1 MKNLALCVLLV
12 GLLAAPAAA
21 WEIPLEVKEMW
32 GQGGPRHVSGGVPLL
47 QGQAKDVSE
56 LRLAVKTAGA
66 LKAVPAQFR
75 VLARWWRA
83 DNSIRWVLVDC
94 FTNLGGTQKKTF
106 YLTNAKLA
114 PAAPDPPCTVKETA
128 EAIEVTTGPARF
140 VVSKKSFAFLDHA
153 YLDDNKDGAFADDE
167 DMLNGSPDLGLV
179 IEDTF
184 GEKYYASE
192 SVRKVEVLESGPVR
206 VRVRARGTLRARGG
220 KGYSRG
226 MYDYDVFLNFYAGS
240 TDVYADVVLGNSPK
254 ASRGSPTFEDA
265 SLLLKMAGG
274 ATRYRMYGRT
284 RLDGGFANAASL
296 CMYQDSNGAETWQ
309 TRTGS
314 PSQTKIV
321 RFRGYKIW
329 KRSGRKL
336 AKGQG
341 VDDGKDVYVGST
353 ETTQG
358 DNARGLVQIY
368 NNRGGI
374 VVHTKDFWQQFPKAV
389 EIFKDGTV
397 RLGLFPREAR
407 VPHFFEDT
415 TGKGHE
421 IIFHFYA
428 RKFYPRKI
436 APSHPPDPRLKGRYA
451 GDDAGHVWAH
461 VFADCW
467 DYRVFPR
474 PTLEHICAAGALT
487 DVGPMSVPTRL
498 YAGYPW
504 DVTER
509 RLFMTDR
516 HKGNGYGWQVW
527 GERWLSYGGHSSRG
541 ARQPIKEDSYLYR
554 WYVTGDKG
562 WLEAGD
568 DRSRLFRDVR
578 THRVDDQDPFGFP
591 DWGTFRQHYIS
602 EDYCKRP
609 QPKNAEITKYSAGRW
624 GRPRWMVPNP
634 AHMTLD
640 LLYDR
645 YLLFGDQRALEG
657 MHMIAGHGM
666 YTTGRAQVHRA
677 TGWSWRTTERYWEL
691 TGDKGAEKVLRMII
705 AAQSKLI
712 GTSPKAPNSWFYMIY
727 TRAAAM
733 TALHMRDKTALE
745 ICKTLTKGGQA
756 NARYDS
762 TLWAVLYHLT
772 GDESYKT
779 KLLGKDNGAGLLIA
793 GNNDGW
799 PAAAHWLVNQR
810 PNPLK

>member
-1 MKNLALCVLLV
+1 MSFVRPIAFARERTVKKPALCVIMV
-12 GLLAAPAAA
+12 GLLAASAAA
-21 WEIPLEVKEMW
+21 WETPLEVREMW

-47 QGQAKDVSE
+47 QGQAKDAGE
-56 LRLAVKTAGA
+56 LRLAVKNADGA
-66 LKAVPAQFR
+66 LVAVPAQFR

-83 DNSIRWVLVDC
+83 DNSIRWVLVD
-94 FTNLGGTQKKTF
+94 FQTSMGTTQKKTF

-114 PAAPDPPCTVKETA
+114 AATPDQPCKVEEKGD
-128 EAIEVTTGPARF
+128 AIIVTTGPAKF
-140 VVSKKSFAFLDHA
+140 VVDKKKFAFLSHA

-167 DMLNGSPDLGLV
+167 DMLDNSADLGLV

-184 GEKYYASE
+184 GEKYYGSE
-192 SVRKVEVLESGPVR
+192 SVRKVEVLEAGPIR

-220 KGYSRG
+220 AGYSRG

-240 TDVYADVVLGNSPK
+240 TDVYADVVLGNSPLK
-254 ASRGSPTFEDA
+254 SRGSPTFEDA
-265 SLLLKMAGG
+265 SLLLKMRGG
-274 ATRYRMYGRT
+274 ATRYRMYGCT
-284 RLDGGFANAASL
+284 RLDGAFGDAASL
-296 CMYQDSNGAETWQ
+296 CMYQDSNGAETW
-309 TRTGS
+309 RRCTGS
-314 PSQTKIV
+314 PSKTKIV

-329 KRSGRKL
+329 KRSGGKRVE
-336 AKGQG
+336 GQG
-341 VDDGKDVYVGST
+341 VDGGKDIYAGST
-353 ETTQG
+353 EVAHG
-358 DNARGLVQIY
+358 DQARGLVQIM
-368 NNRGGI
+368 NGRGGI

-397 RLGLFPREAR
+397 RVGLFPRECR

-421 IIFHFYA
+421 IILQFYSRKVRNPYA
-428 RKFYPRKI
+428 RDR
-436 APSHPPDPRLKGRYA
+436 G
-451 GDDAGHVWAH
+451 GHTWAH

-474 PTLEHICAAGALT
+474 PTLEHICATGALT
-487 DVGPMSVPTRL
+487 DLGPMTMPKRI

-504 DVTER
+504 EVTKR

-516 HKGNGYGWQVW
+516 YHGNGYGWQVW

-554 WYVTGDKG
+554 WYVTGDRG

-591 DWGTFRQHYIS
+591 DWGTFRRHYNS
-602 EDYCKRP
+602 EDYCNRP
-609 QPKNAEITKYSAGRW
+609 QPKDPEIAKYSAGRW
-624 GRPRWMVPNP
+624 RRPRWMVPNP

-645 YLLFGDQRALEG
+645 YLLFGDQRAFEG
-657 MHMIAGHGM
+657 MRMIAGHGM
-666 YTTGRAQVHRA
+666 FSTNRAFVHRQ

-705 AAQSKLI
+705 AKQSKLI
-712 GTSPKAPNSWFYMIY
+712 GTSPKSANSWFYMIY

-745 ICKTLTKGGQA
+745 ICKTLAKGGQA

-772 GDESYKT
+772 GDETYKT
-779 KLLGKDNGAGLLIA
+779 KLLGKDNGDGLLIA

>member
-1 MKNLALCVLLV
+1 MRLAKIGLVLL
-12 GLLAAPAAA
+12 LSAPAFG
-21 WEIPLEVKEMW
+21 WEIPVEVKELW
-32 GQGGPRHVSGGVPLL
+32 GQGGARHVSGGVPLL
-47 QGQAKDVSE
+47 KGQAKDASE
-56 LRLAVKTAGA
+56 LRLAVKDKDGA
-66 LKAVPAQFR
+66 LVPVPAQFR

-83 DNSIRWVLVDC
+83 DNSIRWVLVD
-94 FTNLGGTQKKTF
+94 FQTSMRGTQPRTF

-114 PAAPDPPCTVKETA
+114 APAPKQPCAAKETA
-128 EAIEVTTGPARF
+128 EAIEITTGPAKF
-140 VVSKKSFAFLDHA
+140 VVDKKQFSFLSHA
-153 YLDDNKDGAFADDE
+153 YLDDNGDGQFDAAE
-167 DMLNGSPDLGLV
+167 DLLATTPDQGLV
-179 IEDTF
+179 LEDTF
-184 GEKYYASE
+184 GEKYYGSE
-192 SVRKVEVLESGPVR
+192 SVRAVEVLEAGPIR

-240 TDVYADVVLGNSPK
+240 TDVYSDVVLGNSPK

-265 SLLLKMAGG
+265 SLLLKLASGG
-274 ATRYRMYGRT
+274 KRYRLYGGT
-284 RLDGGFANAASL
+284 RLDGGFGAEDSL
-296 CMYQDSNGAETWQ
+296 CMYQDSNGAETWRS
-309 TRTGS
+309 RTGS
-314 PSQTKIV
+314 PSSTKTV

-329 KRSGRKL
+329 RRTGRKV
-336 AKGQG
+336 AKDQG
-341 VDDGKDVYVGST
+341 VNDGKDVFEGSS
-353 ETTQG
+353 EVTQG
-358 DNARGLVQIY
+358 DNARGLAQVM
-368 NNRGGI
+368 NGSGGV

-389 EIFKDGTV
+389 EVFKDGTV
-397 RLGLFPREAR
+397 RVGLFPRESR
-407 VPHFFEDT
+407 VAHFLEDT

-421 IIFHFYA
+421 IIFQFYS
-428 RKFYPRKI
+428 RKQRNT
-436 APSHPPDPRLKGRYA
+436 YA
-451 GDDAGHVWAH
+451 ADGGKHTWAH

-467 DYRVFPR
+467 DYRVLPR
-474 PTLEHICAAGALT
+474 PTLEHICATGALT
-487 DVGPMSVPTRL
+487 DLGPMSIPTRL

-504 DVTER
+504 EVTKR

-516 HKGNGYGWQVW
+516 YHGNGYGWQVW

-541 ARQPIKEDSYLYR
+541 ARQPIKEDSYFYR
-554 WYVTGDKG
+554 WYVTGDRG
-562 WLEAGD
+562 WLEAAD

-578 THRVDDQDPFGFP
+578 THRVDDQDPFGFAS
-591 DWGTFRQHYIS
+591 WGEFRKHYNS

-609 QPKNAEITKYSAGRW
+609 QPKNAELTKYSAGRW

-645 YLLFGDQRALEG
+645 YLLLGDQRAFEG
-657 MHMIAGHGM
+657 MHAIAGHGM

-733 TALHMRDKTALE
+733 TALHLRDKTALE
-745 ICKTLTKGGQA
+745 ICKALTKGGQA

-772 GDESYKT
+772 GDETYKT
-779 KLLGKDNGAGLLIA
+779 KLLGQDKGAGLLIA

-799 PAAAHWLVNQR
+799 PAAAHWLVNQT

>member
-1 MKNLALCVLLV
+1 MRNLALCVVLV
-12 GLLAAPAAA
+12 GLLAASAAA

-32 GQGGPRHVSGGVPLL
+32 GQGGWRHVSGGVPLL
-47 QGQAKDVSE
+47 QGQAKDAGE
-56 LRLAVKTAGA
+56 LRLAVKTAEG

-83 DNSIRWVLVDC
+83 DNSIRWVLVD
-94 FTNLGGTQKKTF
+94 FQTSIGGTQPKAF

-114 PAAPDPPCTVKETA
+114 VAAPKQPCDVQEKGDQ
-128 EAIEVTTGPARF
+128 IIVTTGPAKF
-140 VVSKKSFAFLDHA
+140 VVDKKQFAFLSHA
-153 YLDDNKDGAFADDE
+153 YLDDNKDGQFDAAE
-167 DMLNGSPDLGLV
+167 DLLATTPDHGLV

-184 GEKYYASE
+184 GEKYYGSE
-192 SVRKVEVLESGPVR
+192 SVRKVEVLEAGPVR

-240 TDVYADVVLGNSPK
+240 TDVYTDVVLGNSPK
-254 ASRGSPTFEDA
+254 QSRGSPTFEDA

-274 ATRYRMYGRT
+274 AKRYRLYGRT
-284 RLDGGFANAASL
+284 RLDGGLGAEDSL
-296 CMYQDSNGAETWQ
+296 CMYQDSNGAETWRS
-309 TRTGS
+309 RTGS
-314 PSQTKIV
+314 PSTTKIV

-336 AKGQG
+336 VQGQG
-341 VDDGKDVYVGST
+341 ISDGKDVFEGST
-353 ETTQG
+353 EVTQG
-358 DNARGLVQIY
+358 DNTRGLAQVM

-389 EIFKDGTV
+389 ELFKDGTV
-397 RLGLFPREAR
+397 RVGLFPREFR

-421 IIFHFYA
+421 IILQFYS
-428 RKFYPRKI
+428 RKLRNP
-436 APSHPPDPRLKGRYA
+436 YA
-451 GDDAGHVWAH
+451 ADGGKHTWAH

-498 YAGYPW
+498 YASYPW
-504 DVTER
+504 EVTKR

-516 HKGNGYGWQVW
+516 YKGNGYGWQVW

-554 WYVTGDKG
+554 WYVTGDRG
-562 WLEAGD
+562 WFEAGD

-578 THRVDDQDPFGFP
+578 THRVDDQDPFGFAS
-591 DWGTFRQHYIS
+591 WGEFRGHYIS

-733 TALHMRDKTALE
+733 TALHLRDKTALD

-779 KLLGKDNGAGLLIA
+779 KLLGQDKGAGLLIA

-799 PAAAHWLVNQR
+799 PAAAHWLVHQK